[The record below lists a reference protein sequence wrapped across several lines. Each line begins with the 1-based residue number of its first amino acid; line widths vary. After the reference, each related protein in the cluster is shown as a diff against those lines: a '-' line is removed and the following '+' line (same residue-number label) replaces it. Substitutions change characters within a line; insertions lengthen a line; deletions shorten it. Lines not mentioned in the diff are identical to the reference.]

1 MKIIDMT
8 CPHCGANLK
17 IDGEKTV
24 AYCEHCGAKLVI
36 DDEVQHVRYDNAE
49 QAGYEFEKG
58 RQRAKAEAG
67 TPYNQQIRY
76 VHQVQQPVKK
86 NNTLLWVLGW
96 LLFFPAPVMVL
107 IWREKNKWNIKVK
120 LVVTVLFWIIFFA
133 IGLSQ

>member
-67 TPYNQQIRY
+67 TTYNQQIRY

-120 LVVTVLFWIIFFA
+120 LAVTVLFWIIFFA